1 MSVQQTLST
10 RFAAELYEILDET
23 FQSVHGIYLD
33 PGTSLFETLETVSAE
48 EASRP
53 VSQHCASIAGQV
65 EHVRFYINVL
75 EQYMR
80 GETVGKID
88 WQASWYLKTVTDNE
102 WQALKSRLRDQY
114 ASVLSVIKSFESWD
128 GENDIAGAL
137 AILVHTAYHLGEIRQ
152 ALCTV
157 KP

>member
-1 MSVQQTLST
+1 
-10 RFAAELYEILDET
+10 
-23 FQSVHGIYLD
+23 
-33 PGTSLFETLETVSAE
+33 
-48 EASRP
+48 
-53 VSQHCASIAGQV
+53 
-65 EHVRFYINVL
+65 
-75 EQYMR
+75 MR

-88 WQASWYLKTVTDNE
+88 WQASWYLKTVTDTE
-102 WQALKSRLRDQY
+102 WEALKSRLRDQY

-157 KP
+157 KAAPTR